1 MVRPARRN
9 RVASLHSD
17 SYTALVEMLVERRK
31 ASGLTQQKVADAL
44 GWPQAVIAKIETQ
57 ERRIDAV
64 ELVQLAAVVGF
75 DPARLV
81 RDLQKLMI
89 SRREIKPPK

>member
-9 RVASLHSD
+9 RVASLHSE
-17 SYTALVEMLVERRK
+17 SYAVLVEMLVDRRK

-75 DPARLV
+75 DPMRIV
-81 RDLQKLMI
+81 RELQKWMI
-89 SRREIKPPK
+89 EHREIKLK